1 MTPSIRSRFGAAAF
15 ALPAAFALA
24 LAAAPA
30 GAQTLG
36 PADGHDLPGTDL
48 ERVAVGGEAP
58 LFTLGS
64 YDRGPVELAS
74 FRDNKNVVLV
84 FYRGHW

>member
-1 MTPSIRSRFGAAAF
+1 MTASIRCRTGALPF
-15 ALPAAFALA
+15 ALLALFL

-36 PADGHDLPGTDL
+36 PADGRDLPATDL
-48 ERVAVGGEAP
+48 ERVSVGSEAP
-58 LFTLGS
+58 LFTLES
-64 YDRGPVELAS
+64 FDRGPVELAG
-74 FRDNKNVVLV
+74 FRGDKNVVLV

>member
-1 MTPSIRSRFGAAAF
+1 MNPAILLHRRALPF
-15 ALPAAFALA
+15 ALLA
-24 LAAAPA
+24 VLLLAAVPA

-36 PADGHDLPGTDL
+36 PADGHDLPATDL
-48 ERVAVGGEAP
+48 ERVSVGDEAP
-58 LFTLGS
+58 LFTLAS

-74 FRDNKNVVLV
+74 FRGDKNVVLV

>member
-1 MTPSIRSRFGAAAF
+1 MNPAIRPRRGALPF
-15 ALPAAFALA
+15 ALLVLLL
-24 LAAAPA
+24 LAAVPA

-36 PADGHDLPGTDL
+36 PADGRDLPATDL
-48 ERVAVGGEAP
+48 ERVSVGEEAP
-58 LFTLGS
+58 LFTLES

-74 FRDNKNVVLV
+74 FRGDKNVVLV